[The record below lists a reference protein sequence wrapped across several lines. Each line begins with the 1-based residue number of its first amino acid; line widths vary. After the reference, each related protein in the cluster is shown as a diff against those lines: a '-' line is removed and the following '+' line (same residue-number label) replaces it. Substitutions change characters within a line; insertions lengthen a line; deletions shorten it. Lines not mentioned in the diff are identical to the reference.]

1 MQIANNLAQLTTEF
15 KPADVRLQSVSHSDS
30 GTNYV
35 MVTMQHNAVV
45 TRQHIGIALDFS
57 SSMQERVEG
66 ISKRKILI
74 DSAKIAMEQ
83 MNNDDLVTVVAYGSH
98 ANVIMRNVRVGN
110 PDTIPSIVRI
120 LYSTDYMGRTNP
132 SNALAELIDC
142 DQTLLLSDGCFN
154 EGITDPSQMY
164 NVVKHSIM
172 CGSIFPGTDM
182 SELAEISE
190 GTYFNLNCKNA
201 AHMKSLLASSL
212 SAPPICASN
221 VALTHGS
228 ATYMLPSIRAGC
240 MTRFVFKAF
249 GDTLTLKYTDDKN
262 NQIELKHTFEVVG
275 NHNHDVARQIV
286 LQEAA
291 ELGAKS
297 LRQNDDGLRR
307 KSYDMF
313 SSIGINITDDSDLAL
328 NSSSQQMQ
336 FSVDPSSIHCP
347 EVCRSSS
354 KSSQKI

>member
-15 KPADVRLQSVSHSDS
+15 KPADIKLESISHSAD
-30 GTNYV
+30 GTNYI
-35 MVTMQHNAVV
+35 MVTMQHNAEVS
-45 TRQHIGIALDFS
+45 RQHIGIALDFS
-57 SSMQERVEG
+57 TSMQERVEG

-83 MNNDDLVTVVAYGSH
+83 MNDDDLVTVVAYGSR

-132 SNALAELIDC
+132 SIALAELVNC

-164 NVVKHSIM
+164 NVVRHSIM

-212 SAPPICASN
+212 SAPLICASN
-221 VALTHGS
+221 VVLTHGS
-228 ATYMLPSIRAGC
+228 ATYTLPSIRAGC

-249 GDTLTLKYTDDKN
+249 GDTLTLKYTDDN
-262 NQIELKHTFEVVG
+262 NNPIELNHTFCIVG
-275 NHNHDVARQIV
+275 NSNHEVARQIV
-286 LQEAA
+286 LQKAA

-297 LRQNDDGLRR
+297 LKQNDDGLRR
-307 KSYDMF
+307 TSYEMF
-313 SSIGINITDDSDLAL
+313 SSIGINITCDNDLAKT
-328 NSSSQQMQ
+328 SSSQQMQ
-336 FSVDPSSIHCP
+336 FSVDPSSMYCP

-354 KSSQKI
+354 KSSQSV